1 MGKIMSGFALGRN
14 FCLKLVN
21 RNSFRGKKCIFTEMF
36 VIAYME
42 K

>member
-1 MGKIMSGFALGRN
+1 MSGVAFERN
-14 FCLKLVN
+14 LCIKTVN